1 MCYVD
6 YDALLTEKGDITPK
20 YLKTR
25 ELLLKYVYKP
35 QGEMMWN
42 LDVLYLEIWSYPYMQ
57 IQKKECSFI
66 EIWIVVKINRRS

>member
-1 MCYVD
+1 MIIGNDPNVCYVD

-25 ELLLKYVYKP
+25 SLLLKYVYKP

-42 LDVLYLEIWSYPYMQ
+42 LDVLYLEFDHAPTY
-57 IQKKECSFI
+57 KLKR
-66 EIWIVVKINRRS
+66 NNADL